1 MPARARDAGW
11 RFARPVGSI
20 ANRRNGDM
28 HTPYTAKEI
37 SRIIAGAVT
46 SLVIVGWMV
55 FLAIGYLSA
64 R

>member
-1 MPARARDAGW
+1 
-11 RFARPVGSI
+11 
-20 ANRRNGDM
+20 M
-28 HTPYTAKEI
+28 HTPYTAREI
-37 SRIIAGAVT
+37 ARIIAGAVT

>member
-1 MPARARDAGW
+1 MDR
-11 RFARPVGSI
+11 
-20 ANRRNGDM
+20 
-28 HTPYTAKEI
+28 PYTLKELTG
-37 SRIIAGAVT
+37 IIAAAVT